1 VAAEAPPGGQGDS
14 SVRHLWAGEAAPGL
28 SLSFSPRAPL
38 SQSLQ
43 WREGTMTTRAAA
55 IGGGSRYIDS
65 GARRWCGAGQAQQW
79 AAAGVEAVLVRRG
92 ATA

>member
-1 VAAEAPPGGQGDS
+1 VAAEAPSGGQGDS
-14 SVRHLWAGEAAPGL
+14 SVRHLWAGSGSL

-43 WREGTMTTRAAA
+43 WREGTMTTRAAT
-55 IGGGSRYIDS
+55 IGGGRRYIDS

-92 ATA
+92 AAA